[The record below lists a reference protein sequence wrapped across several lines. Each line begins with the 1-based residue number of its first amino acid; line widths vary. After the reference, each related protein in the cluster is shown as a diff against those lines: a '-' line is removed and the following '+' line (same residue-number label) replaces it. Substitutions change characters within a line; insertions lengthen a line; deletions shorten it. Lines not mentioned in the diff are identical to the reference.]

1 MRYYFSSAYF
11 EVGRMEQGVAYE
23 TRDISEC
30 TTVVDRDG
38 DREVQPVDWLRFLRM
53 TKLDE
58 DKRILFDSAHL
69 VAARCQDGRV
79 EISWDG
85 SAKEVDSEFCSLKIS
100 KDKVS
105 LTKK

>member
-11 EVGRMEQGVAYE
+11 EVGRMEPGTTYE
-23 TRDISEC
+23 TQDIREC

-38 DREVQPVDWLRFLRM
+38 DRNIQKVDWLRFLRM

-69 VAARCQDGRV
+69 IAARCRDGKV
-79 EISWDG
+79 EVSWDG
-85 SAKEVDSEFCSLKIS
+85 DVREVDSEFCSLKIS
-100 KDKVS
+100 KDRVT
-105 LTKK
+105 LIKK

>member
-11 EVGRMEQGVAYE
+11 DVGRMEPGATYE
-23 TRDISEC
+23 TRNISEC

-38 DREVQPVDWLRFLRM
+38 DRDIQQVDWLRFLRM
-53 TKLDE
+53 TKMDE

-69 VAARCQDGRV
+69 IAARCRDGRV

-85 SAKEVDSEFCSLKIS
+85 ADKEVDTEYCSLQIS
-100 KDKVS
+100 KDKVTM
-105 LTKK
+105 TKK

>member
-1 MRYYFSSAYF
+1 
-11 EVGRMEQGVAYE
+11 
-23 TRDISEC
+23 
-30 TTVVDRDG
+30 
-38 DREVQPVDWLRFLRM
+38 
-53 TKLDE
+53 
-58 DKRILFDSAHL
+58 LFDSTHL

-85 SAKEVDSEFCSLKIS
+85 SAKEVDSEFCSLKIY